1 MSFEESEEHSR
12 GAQDRWLVSYADFIT
27 LLFAFFTIL
36 YATSDRDLEK
46 TKEFQDS
53 VKKYLVKAGAFG
65 GTGEKINQGEKF
77 NTVIEPP
84 IETYDQAKPETE
96 NVKGELENQLESA
109 LSAEDLR
116 KVVLDISS
124 DDLGVR
130 IVLAGQQLFANG
142 STQFRPAILD
152 VLQKMGAIV
161 AKLNKKILIE
171 GHSQEKAAPYNN
183 EWEFAAARAI
193 TLVRY
198 LAKVHK
204 VDNNRLMA
212 LSYGSQRPY
221 DDSKSKNA
229 DQLNERVEVVILN
242 GDISL

>member
-1 MSFEESEEHSR
+1 MSFDADDDLDR

-36 YATSDRDLEK
+36 YATSERNLDK

-77 NTVIEPP
+77 NTVIEQP
-84 IETYDQAKPETE
+84 IETFDHARPETE
-96 NVKGELENQLESA
+96 NVRGELETQLEAA
-109 LSAEDLR
+109 LSPETLR

-130 IVLAGQQLFANG
+130 IVLSGPELFAQD
-142 STQFRPAILD
+142 STQFRPAILS
-152 VLQKMGAIV
+152 VLQKMGAILS
-161 AKLNKKILIE
+161 KLNKKVLIE
-171 GHSQEKAAPYNN
+171 GHSQETAAPYNN

-193 TLVRY
+193 TMVRY

-204 VDNNRLMA
+204 IESKRLMA
-212 LSYGSQRPY
+212 LSYGSQRPF
-221 DDSKSKNA
+221 DNSTSKQA
-229 DQLNERVEVVILN
+229 EQLNERLEVVILN
-242 GDISL
+242 GDVAL

>member
-1 MSFEESEEHSR
+1 MSFDESDEQSR

-36 YATSDRDLEK
+36 YATSERDLDK
-46 TKEFQDS
+46 TREFQDS

-65 GTGEKINQGEKF
+65 GSGEKLNQGEKF

-84 IETYDQAKPETE
+84 IETYDKAKPDTE
-96 NVKGELENQLESA
+96 NVKGELENQLETA
-109 LSAEDLR
+109 LSPEQLR

-130 IVLAGQQLFANG
+130 VVLSGTQLFATG
-142 STQFRPAILD
+142 STQFRPAILEI
-152 VLQKMGAIV
+152 LQKVGTIV
-161 AKLNKKILIE
+161 AKLNKKILVE

-183 EWEFAAARAI
+183 DWEFAAARAI

-198 LAKVHK
+198 LSKVHK
-204 VDNNRLMA
+204 IDGNRLMA

-221 DDSKSKNA
+221 GDSKSKNEE
-229 DQLNERVEVVILN
+229 QLNERVEVVILN
-242 GDISL
+242 GDIDL

>member
-1 MSFEESEEHSR
+1 MSFEEDENDR

-36 YATSDRDLEK
+36 YATSERDLNK
-46 TKEFQDS
+46 TQEFQDS
-53 VKKYLVKAGAFG
+53 VKKYLIKAGAFG
-65 GTGEKINQGEKF
+65 GTGEKLNQGEKF

-84 IETYDQAKPETE
+84 IETHEQVKPETE
-96 NVKGELENQLESA
+96 NVKGELEMQLEEA
-109 LSAEDLR
+109 LSPEDLR

-130 IVLAGQQLFANG
+130 VVLSGTQLFANG
-142 STQFRPAILD
+142 STQFRPAILEI
-152 VLQKMGAIV
+152 LQKMGSIV

-171 GHSQEKAAPYNN
+171 GHSQEKAAPYTND
-183 EWEFAAARAI
+183 WEFAAARAI
-193 TLVRY
+193 TVVRY

-204 VDNNRLMA
+204 VDGNRLMA
-212 LSYGSQRPY
+212 LSYGAQRPY
-221 DDSKSKNA
+221 DDKKSKNA
-229 DQLNERVEVVILN
+229 DQLNERIEVVILN